1 MGGAAAL
8 VHNKT
13 QQRTLAVL
21 RQLLRAVRT
30 TVDSRSVV
38 DPSVRDVSRCVQEE
52 AGVHDVATQARQLA
66 SRCRPGRAG
75 GVSSSLG
82 RRS

>member
-1 MGGAAAL
+1 MGGTAAL

-30 TVDSRSVV
+30 TVDSRSAA

-52 AGVHDVATQARQLA
+52 AGARRQQAGVLDAATQARQLVA
-66 SRCRPGRAG
+66 
-75 GVSSSLG
+75 
-82 RRS
+82 